1 MGNIT
6 VNSVSSVQAIERMK
20 GELSSEGSETEK
32 EVKLEFLPL
41 DLASLTS
48 VKQFT
53 VAFQERNL
61 PLHILINNAGIA
73 WMPLGKF
80 SLDYLLTE
88 AVCVVVIE
96 KTEDGHEIHMQVCDS
111 LSV

>member
-6 VNSVSSVQAIERMK
+6 VNNVSSIQAIERMK

-53 VAFQERNL
+53 VVFQERNL
-61 PLHILINNAGIA
+61 PLHILVNNAGIA
-73 WMPLGKF
+73 WMPLGKLP
-80 SLDYLLTE
+80 LDYRLN
-88 AVCVVVIE
+88 
-96 KTEDGHEIHMQVCDS
+96 S
-111 LSV
+111 SSVWYCL